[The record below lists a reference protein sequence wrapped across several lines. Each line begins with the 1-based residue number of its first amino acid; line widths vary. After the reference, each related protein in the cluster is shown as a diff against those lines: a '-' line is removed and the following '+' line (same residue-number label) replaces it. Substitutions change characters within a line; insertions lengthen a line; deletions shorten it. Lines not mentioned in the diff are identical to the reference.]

1 MQQTQRGRKLKK
13 SQSSKKIRAQT
24 EDIKKKS
31 LNKKTVCVRQFYVGP
46 GNNGKLIANYLS
58 QLQGWKQLDQD
69 ISKTNNDFYLKW
81 VQTNSEI
88 QFQLFKEGQQIIN
101 HLPNHMILTSKQL
114 IIQTMKEY
122 ERSKQQLQFNS
133 SHFFPETYRI
143 DLTSEQLS
151 LEEDQFLK
159 TDNSAIWIIKPT
171 YFNCG
176 RGIKLCSNAKKLKQE
191 FLKLKQISNQIK
203 AQKGF
208 LQNGIFTANL
218 RKCIVQRYIENPLL
232 LEGRKFDIRCYVL
245 IATTRP
251 LFVLFQ
257 HGYLRLSVD
266 KYNVEDMDDEKN
278 RYKHLTNAAIQK
290 KHPSFNQ
297 SKESTIWSMQ
307 QFEQYLK
314 DKKNVTQEKI
324 ETLYLQMKKI
334 FAHIIRCS
342 ADKFEKRIG
351 TFELMGCDIMI
362 DTNLKV
368 YLIEMN
374 TNPALFLD
382 TTTQA
387 AVIPPVINQTLDL
400 VIYLNEERNKPIEKN
415 LQNYSK
421 LKLGNWEVIHNEVIN
436 FNLVTQSN

>member
-1 MQQTQRGRKLKK
+1 MQQTQRGRKVKK
-13 SQSSKKIRAQT
+13 SQSSKKIRSQT
-24 EDIKKKS
+24 EDPKKKS
-31 LNKKTVCVRQFYVGP
+31 LNKKPLCLKYYYVGP
-46 GNNGKLIANYLS
+46 GNNGKLISNYLS
-58 QLQGWKQLDQD
+58 QQQGWKILDAE
-69 ISKTNNDFYLKW
+69 SGKTSNDFYLKW

-88 QFQLFKEGQQIIN
+88 QFQQFKEGQQIIN

-114 IIQTMKEY
+114 IVQTMKEY
-122 ERSKQQLQFNS
+122 ERQNKQLQFNS

-143 DLTSEQLS
+143 DLTQEFLS
-151 LEEDQFLK
+151 VEEDQFLK
-159 TDNSAIWIIKPT
+159 TDNSAVWIIKPT

-191 FLKLKQISNQIK
+191 YLKLKQISNSIK
-203 AQKGF
+203 QQKGF
-208 LQNGIFTANL
+208 LPNGIFTPNL
-218 RKCIVQRYIENPLL
+218 KKCIVQKYIQNPLL
-232 LEGRKFDIRCYVL
+232 LDGRKFDIRCYVL
-245 IATTRP
+245 IATSRP

-290 KHPSFNQ
+290 KHPSFSS

-307 QFEQYLK
+307 QLEQYLIEK
-314 DKKNVTQEKI
+314 MSVTQEQIDKI
-324 ETLYLQMKKI
+324 YLQMKRI
-334 FAHIIRCS
+334 FAHIIRCA
-342 ADKFEKRIG
+342 ADKFEKRLG

-387 AVIPPVINQTLDL
+387 QVIPPIVQQTLDL
-400 VIYLNEERNKPIEKN
+400 VIQLNDEKNKPIEKC
-415 LQNYSK
+415 LQDAAK
-421 LKLGNWEVIHNEVIN
+421 LKLGNWEVIHNESIN
-436 FNLVTQSN
+436 FNLVAQ

>member
-1 MQQTQRGRKLKK
+1 MQQTQRGRKVKK
-13 SQSSKKIRAQT
+13 SQSSKKIRSQT
-24 EDIKKKS
+24 EDPKKKS
-31 LNKKTVCVRQFYVGP
+31 LNRKPLCLKYYFVGP
-46 GNNGKLIANYLS
+46 GNNGKLISNYLS
-58 QLQGWKQLDQD
+58 QQSGWKILDAE
-69 ISKTNNDFYLKW
+69 SGKSSNDFYLKW

-88 QFQLFKEGQQIIN
+88 QFQQFKEGQQIIN

-122 ERSKQQLQFNS
+122 ERQNKQLQFNS

-143 DLTSEQLS
+143 DLTQEFMSN
-151 LEEDQFLK
+151 EEDQFLK
-159 TDNSAIWIIKPT
+159 TDNSAVWIIKPT

-191 FLKLKQISNQIK
+191 LKQISNSIK
-203 AQKGF
+203 SQKGF
-208 LQNGIFTANL
+208 LPNGVFTPNL
-218 RKCIVQRYIENPLL
+218 KKCIVQKYIQNPLL
-232 LEGRKFDIRCYVL
+232 LDGRKFDIRCYVL
-245 IATTRP
+245 IATSRP

-290 KHPSFNQ
+290 KHPSFSS

-307 QFEQYLK
+307 QFEQYLIEK
-314 DKKNVTQEKI
+314 MNVTQEQIDKM
-324 ETLYLQMKKI
+324 YLQMKKI
-334 FAHIIRCS
+334 FAHIIRCA
-342 ADKFEKRIG
+342 ADKFEKRLG

-382 TTTQA
+382 TSTQA
-387 AVIPPVINQTLDL
+387 QVIPPVVQQTLDL
-400 VIYLNEERNKPIEKN
+400 VICLNDEKNKPIEKC
-415 LQNYSK
+415 LQNAAK
-421 LKLGNWEVIHNEVIN
+421 QKLGNWEVIHDESIN
-436 FNLVTQSN
+436 FNLVAQQ

>member
-1 MQQTQRGRKLKK
+1 MQQTQRGRKIKK
-13 SQSSKKIRAQT
+13 SQSSKKIRSQT
-24 EDIKKKS
+24 EDPKKKS
-31 LNKKTVCVRQFYVGP
+31 LNKKALCLKYYFVGP
-46 GNNGKLIANYLS
+46 GNNGKLISNYLS
-58 QLQGWKQLDQD
+58 QQSGWKLLDAE
-69 ISKTNNDFYLKW
+69 SGKSSNDFYLKW

-88 QFQLFKEGQQIIN
+88 QFQQFKEGQQIIN

-122 ERSKQQLQFNS
+122 ERQNKQLQFNS
-133 SHFFPETYRI
+133 THFFPETYRI
-143 DLTSEQLS
+143 DLTQEFLS
-151 LEEDQFLK
+151 NEEDQFLK
-159 TDNSAIWIIKPT
+159 TDNSAVWIIKPT

-191 FLKLKQISNQIK
+191 FQKLKQISNSIK
-203 AQKGF
+203 SQKGF
-208 LQNGIFTANL
+208 LPNGIFTPNL
-218 RKCIVQRYIENPLL
+218 RKCIVQKYIQNPLL
-232 LEGRKFDIRCYVL
+232 LDGRKFDIRCYVL
-245 IATTRP
+245 IATSRP

-278 RYKHLTNAAIQK
+278 RYKHLTNAAVQK
-290 KHPSFNQ
+290 KHPSFIQ

-307 QFEQYLK
+307 QLEQYLK
-314 DKKNVTQEKI
+314 EKINVTQEQIDKI
-324 ETLYLQMKKI
+324 YLQMKRI
-334 FAHIIRCS
+334 FAHIIRCA
-342 ADKFEKRIG
+342 ADKFEKRLG

-387 AVIPPVINQTLDL
+387 QVIPPVVQQTLDL
-400 VIYLNEERNKPIEKN
+400 VIQLNDEKNKPIEKC
-415 LQNYSK
+415 LQNAAK
-421 LKLGNWEVIHNEVIN
+421 LKLGNWEIIHDESNN
-436 FNLVTQSN
+436 FNLVAQ